1 MTTKNKAQTGKE
13 KQERRYYPAK
23 TKCEAILSVWSERR
37 KPSEVCKELGI
48 NWAQLNQW
56 QNQAMAAMMKALEP
70 KRVRE
75 AERGPALG
83 PKLERLLE
91 KTTQQAE
98 KFTKLEKRL
107 EKIQNQNTS
116 K

>member
-1 MTTKNKAQTGKE
+1 MTTKNKSQTGRE

-56 QNQAMAAMMKALEP
+56 QSQAMAAMMKALET
-70 KRVRE
+70 KRTRE
-75 AERGPALG
+75 QERGPALG

-91 KTTQQAE
+91 KTTQQAG

-107 EKIQNQNTS
+107 EKIQNQSTS